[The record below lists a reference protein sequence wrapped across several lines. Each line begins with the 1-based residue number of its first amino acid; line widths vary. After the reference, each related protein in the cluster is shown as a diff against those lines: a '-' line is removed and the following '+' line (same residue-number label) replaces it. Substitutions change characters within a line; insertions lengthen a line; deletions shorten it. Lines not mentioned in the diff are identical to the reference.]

1 MQSGAA
7 ANDRTAQLTQIV
19 KAPLCAESNLPLEVV
34 GMFRPRLQ
42 DTQAIA
48 DARLGHCQFIFTWGQ
63 EDAQG
68 ALVKTRTFVSLWQTS
83 AEACLK
89 KRHVC
94 RTTEDKGQPKT
105 L

>member
-1 MQSGAA
+1 
-7 ANDRTAQLTQIV
+7 
-19 KAPLCAESNLPLEVV
+19 
-34 GMFRPRLQ
+34 MFRPRLQ

-68 ALVKTRTFVSLWQTS
+68 ALVKTRTFVSLWKTS

>member
-1 MQSGAA
+1 
-7 ANDRTAQLTQIV
+7 
-19 KAPLCAESNLPLEVV
+19 
-34 GMFRPRLQ
+34 MFRPRLQ

-68 ALVKTRTFVSLWQTS
+68 ALVKTRTFVSLWKTS

-89 KRHVC
+89 KRHVR